1 MVVCFS
7 HAENASMT
15 SPFSDKL
22 AVRLIGE
29 GNHVSAKILV
39 NGHRDFLH
47 FRILLKYS
55 SASGSVLAQSDGPSN
70 YPRSN
75 PRLNNQSVKSCS
87 GMRHINKNPHW
98 KCRELENSG

>member
-1 MVVCFS
+1 
-7 HAENASMT
+7 MT

-39 NGHRDFLH
+39 NGHRDFVH
-47 FRILLKYS
+47 FRISLKYFAECFGFGLS
-55 SASGSVLAQSDGPSN
+55 SAQSDGPSN
-70 YPRSN
+70 YPRFN

-87 GMRHINKNPHW
+87 GMTHINKNPHW
-98 KCRELENSG
+98 NCRELENSG

>member
-39 NGHRDFLH
+39 HGHRDFLH
-47 FRILLKYS
+47 FGFSLKYFAECFGFGLS
-55 SASGSVLAQSDGPSN
+55 SGTERRAEQLSEIQSSP
-70 YPRSN
+70 
-75 PRLNNQSVKSCS
+75 K
-87 GMRHINKNPHW
+87 
-98 KCRELENSG
+98 